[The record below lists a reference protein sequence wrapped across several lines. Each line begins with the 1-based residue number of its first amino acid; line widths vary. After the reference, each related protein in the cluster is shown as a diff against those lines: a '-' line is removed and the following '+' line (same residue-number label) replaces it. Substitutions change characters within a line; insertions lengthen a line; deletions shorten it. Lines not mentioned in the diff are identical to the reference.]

1 MRKNNPLS
9 AKTRLNKLAWLL
21 DNAIPIP
28 GLNFRIGLDG
38 LIGLIPFVGDAFGT
52 LMSSYILAEAA
63 RLQVPKTVLFRMGF
77 NILIDSV
84 IGIIPFIG
92 DLSDFA
98 WKANLR
104 NVRLLENYVDNPRR
118 TGRSSRWLAVVFIIV
133 IIAVVILIAVL
144 SVWLLQAVWSA
155 ITG

>member
-1 MRKNNPLS
+1 
-9 AKTRLNKLAWLL
+9 
-21 DNAIPIP
+21 
-28 GLNFRIGLDG
+28 LNFRIGLDG

-63 RLQVPKTVLFRMGF
+63 LLRVPKTVLIRMGF

-104 NVRLLENYVDNPRR
+104 NVRLLENYVDKPQR
-118 TGRSSRWLAVVFIIV
+118 TTSSSRWLAVVFIIV
-133 IIAVVILIAVL
+133 IIAVVILIALL
-144 SVWLLQAVWSA
+144 SIWLLQAVWTA
-155 ITG
+155 ISS